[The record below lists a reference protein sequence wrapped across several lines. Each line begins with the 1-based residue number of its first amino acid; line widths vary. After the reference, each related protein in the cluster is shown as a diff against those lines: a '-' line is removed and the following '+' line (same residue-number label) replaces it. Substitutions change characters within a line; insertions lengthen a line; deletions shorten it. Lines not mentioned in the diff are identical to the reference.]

1 MTRLYSLVMRPGMG
15 LLGFVLAYRFFF
27 NVVRFSRRAHA
38 PRRTIMATHDGG
50 EIRGEALFTDR
61 GCWFVCYP
69 SSSTKC
75 RLTNFKQDE
84 MEHAQRAL
92 EALRG
97 LGRLGI
103 SDRAELM
110 TVGGRIRSCLRE
122 NLGMGMLDLL
132 SAALAA
138 LGKEDLL
145 AVGAHADALTADT
158 ASPTQPS

>member
-1 MTRLYSLVMRPGMG
+1 M
-15 LLGFVLAYRFFF
+15 AF
-27 NVVRFSRRAHA
+27 N
-38 PRRTIMATHDGG
+38 DGG

-92 EALRG
+92 EAFRE
-97 LGRLGI
+97 LGRFGI

-122 NLGMGMLDLL
+122 NLGMGMQYLL

-145 AVGAHADALTADT
+145 AEARDPHLRSLALWDD
-158 ASPTQPS
+158 S